1 MRRILPLL
9 LLAAVVAASQFLIW
23 REHADVT
30 VTRETLAGN
39 PVDRYEAVGESR
51 GTVIVAHG
59 FAGSREVMQPWGYA
73 MARRGFDTYV
83 LDQPGHGDSDRPL
96 PPWQSADD
104 TGLGENLIAV
114 IDELVAAGRAE
125 PGKIALI
132 GHSMGG
138 AAVTQ
143 AAMEDSRIGATVTIS
158 SAYLGEIW
166 ASRPVNLLSLAAQ
179 WDPDWVLEILQNT
192 AAQASDGQGEVGV
205 QYGTFSAGTARQADV
220 VPGQNH
226 ISILYDPTVIAR
238 AALWIQ
244 ESLGTGEVVA
254 EALPPFSPWLL
265 LAVAAGIAG
274 TLFTGVLV
282 AGEKP
287 AAYRLAGP
295 QLGMGISAIALAV
308 AAMAATLVTV
318 FLRFS
323 WLHVALMDFLVPYF
337 LVMAAVLAVL
347 RVLWPADFG
356 FSLTQEQSLVGGIG
370 RGLAIFAV
378 YLLLMGTI
386 LHLNFT
392 QYLVRPTR
400 LLPTLLMAVA
410 LWLYLLQEEGLKRAA
425 RAASGRWAWPALGVA
440 SKAILLATWLGA
452 SLLPNPPL
460 MFPMA
465 LPLAGM
471 LMLVLEAASWLFG
484 RLYLPPATAATFAAL
499 VVAWSV
505 GSLFP
510 IL

>member
-1 MRRILPLL
+1 MRRMFPLL
-9 LLAAVVAASQFLIW
+9 LLVAVVAASQFLIW

-39 PVDRYEAVGESR
+39 PVDRYEAVGEPR
-51 GTVIVAHG
+51 GTVVVAHG
-59 FAGSREVMQPWGYA
+59 FAGSREAMQPWGYA

-83 LDQPGHGDSDRPL
+83 LDQPGHGDSDQPL
-96 PPWQSADD
+96 PAWQDPED

-114 IDELVAAGRAE
+114 IDELVADGRAE

-143 AAMEDSRIGATVTIS
+143 AAMADSRIGATVTIS
-158 SAYLGEIW
+158 SAYLGEIS
-166 ASRPVNLLSLAAQ
+166 ADRPVNLLSLAAQ
-179 WDPDWVLEILQNT
+179 WDPNWVLEILQKT
-192 AAQASDGQGEVGV
+192 AAQANGGQGEIGV
-205 QYGTFSAGTARQADV
+205 QYGSFAAGTAREADL
-220 VPGQNH
+220 VPLQNH
-226 ISILYDPTVIAR
+226 ISILYDATVMGR

-254 EALPPFSPWLL
+254 DALPPFSPWLL

-274 TLFTGVLV
+274 TLLSGALV
-282 AGEKP
+282 ANPK
-287 AAYRLAGP
+287 ASTYRLAGP
-295 QLGMGISAIALAV
+295 QLGAGTSVIALAV

-318 FLRFS
+318 FLRFE
-323 WLHVALMDFLVPYF
+323 WMHVALMDYLVPYF
-337 LVMAAVLAVL
+337 LVMAAVLAAL
-347 RVLWPADFG
+347 RLLWPADFG
-356 FSLTQEQSLVGGIG
+356 FSLTQEQSLLGGIG
-370 RGLAIFAV
+370 RGLVIFAT
-378 YLLLMGTI
+378 YLLLLGTI

-392 QYLVRPTR
+392 QYMVRTTR
-400 LLPTLLMAVA
+400 LVPTLLLALA
-410 LWLYLLQEEGLKRAA
+410 LWLYMLQEEGLKRAA
-425 RAASGRWAWPALGVA
+425 AQTSGSWAWPVLGII

-471 LMLVLEAASWLFG
+471 LMLALEAASLLFG
-484 RLYLPPATAATFAAL
+484 RMNLPPATAATFAAL